1 MKKVRTGGL
10 FATAFAALLC
20 IQPAAAETVV
30 VTSRHMVDVQT
41 GRIVNDPVIVITD
54 GRITAVASKGARPA
68 IPEGAKSIDLGEM
81 TILPGLIDM
90 HVHLASSPLYSAYHA
105 LQFTDSFWTAVG
117 VPNAK
122 DMLEAGFTTV
132 RDLGSDAGGY
142 PDVGLKQ
149 AVDEGLIPG
158 PRIVP
163 SGYLLGSTGGHCDK
177 NLLPPSFHAIGEGI
191 ADSPDQFRQKVRGE
205 RKYGAEVIKVCA
217 TGGVNSRNT
226 EPGQQQMTDEELQ
239 AVAKE
244 AHMWGLR
251 VAAHAHGAAGIKA
264 AIRAGIDTIEHASMI
279 DDEGIKLAKE
289 HGTWLSMDIYNTE
302 YIQEVGE
309 KNGRLPE
316 NLRKDREMAAVQRP
330 NLGKAYRAGV
340 KMVFGS
346 DAGVMP
352 HGTAAR
358 QFATMVQFGMPPI
371 AAIQSAT
378 RNAAEALGRERDVGT
393 IQAGRYGDLIAV
405 RGNPIEDIRLLEDVP
420 FVMKGGEVV
429 KDARQ

>member
-1 MKKVRTGGL
+1 MKKIRTRAL
-10 FATAFAALLC
+10 FATAAAAFLSM
-20 IQPAAAETVV
+20 QQAAAETVV
-30 VTSRHMVDVQT
+30 VSSRHMVDVQT
-41 GRIVNDPVIVITD
+41 GRIVNDPVVVITD
-54 GRITAVASKGARPA
+54 GRITAVGNKGNAMPA
-68 IPEGAKSIDLGEM
+68 IPEGAKAIDLGEM

-90 HVHLASSPLYSAYHA
+90 HTHLASNPRYSSY
-105 LQFTDSFWTAVG
+105 LGFQFTDSFWTAVG

-122 DMLEAGFTTV
+122 DMIEAGFTTV
-132 RDLGSDAGGY
+132 RDVGSAGY
-142 PDVGLKQ
+142 ADVGLKQ
-149 AVDEGLIPG
+149 AIDERLIPG

-163 SGYLLGSTGGHCDK
+163 AGHALGVTGGHCDE
-177 NLLPPSFHAIGEGI
+177 NLLPPSLDASSEGV
-191 ADSPDQFRQKVRGE
+191 ADSPDQFRHQVRE
-205 RKYGAEVIKVCA
+205 QRKYGAEVIKVCA
-217 TGGVNSRNT
+217 TGGVMSRNT
-226 EPGQQQMTDEELQ
+226 EPGQQQMTDEELR
-239 AVAKE
+239 AVAQE

-251 VAAHAHGAAGIKA
+251 VAAHAHGTEGIKA

-289 HGTWLSMDIYNTE
+289 RGTWLSMDIYNSDYVQAE
-302 YIQEVGE
+302 GA
-309 KNGRLPE
+309 KNGVLPE
-316 NLRKDREMAAVQRP
+316 SMRKDREMAVVQRA
-330 NLGKAYRAGV
+330 NFGKAYRAGV

-352 HGTAAR
+352 HATAGR
-358 QFATMVQFGMPPI
+358 HFTKMVELGMPPM

-405 RGNPIEDIRLLEDVP
+405 RGNPIENIRLLENVP